1 MSTLDL
7 TGLEGN
13 GLRGAG
19 ITRLPGPDELGP
31 EPPFRT
37 VNLREVAAV
46 LRRNIWLVLFITA
59 STVGATLYVASRR
72 QPEYR
77 AAGLI
82 RITDKQ
88 RALTSG
94 IAATQVASGDLILSQ
109 LEVLKG
115 RVVMGEVVDRTGL
128 RLSSATEGF
137 SRRELQDLSVKVPA
151 DSALTL
157 TLDFAADGFT
167 VDAGA
172 KSVRARYGS
181 PVEIG
186 GVRFV
191 VAQRPR
197 VEGAQLSVGPREAT
211 IGALI
216 GELRAQP
223 HSGTDAVDIQYTST
237 DRYLAREVVNAA
249 IDVFQHE
256 SATSS
261 QEQSRRR
268 RIFVEDQLRHV
279 DSTLAVMQV
288 ALGEFR
294 SREQVYSSRDK
305 FAAEQQSLMKLGV
318 EYAELTAN
326 RRLYQSVLDG
336 FAAQQPAARS
346 VALQRLASSPDLA
359 SNPVVAQLY
368 EQLNQYEAARDSITT
383 GDLGVTAR
391 HPDVQRYDTL
401 IAVSRNK
408 LGVALRNQV
417 AALDAKIEAIGALQS
432 QSAAEIQKLPTTET
446 EEVRLVQQ
454 VESTTKLGDELRA
467 ELQKARIAE
476 AVETGPVDLVYA
488 APVPDSPIGGNTNR
502 QLGLALVFGLA
513 LGGGGAFLR
522 EHLNTS
528 IRRREDVEELLRIPE
543 LAVIPKLEGMPSRG
557 VHRYLPGTPIRARRY
572 PVGNRELVTL
582 TDVRSTGAE
591 AYRMLRTNLLFT
603 QAVNTLR
610 TLAITSA
617 VPGEGKTTTAA
628 NLAISCAQQGMKI
641 LLVDCDLR
649 RSRLHRLFNVASTP
663 GLTGLLLGQCTPAEA
678 LRATRV
684 EGLTVLPSGV
694 LPPNPGE
701 ILGGARMKR
710 ALDAFS
716 TAFDLVVMDTPP
728 LRAAAD
734 AAILGGR
741 VDGVA
746 LVVRAGETD
755 RAAALYSVQQLEG
768 VGARVLGAILN
779 DPDAKVPQYG
789 DYYYYY
795 DYYGAV

>member
-1 MSTLDL
+1 
-7 TGLEGN
+7 
-13 GLRGAG
+13 
-19 ITRLPGPDELGP
+19 
-31 EPPFRT
+31 
-37 VNLREVAAV
+37 
-46 LRRNIWLVLFITA
+46 
-59 STVGATLYVASRR
+59 
-72 QPEYR
+72 
-77 AAGLI
+77 
-82 RITDKQ
+82 
-88 RALTSG
+88 
-94 IAATQVASGDLILSQ
+94 
-109 LEVLKG
+109 
-115 RVVMGEVVDRTGL
+115 
-128 RLSSATEGF
+128 
-137 SRRELQDLSVKVPA
+137 
-151 DSALTL
+151 
-157 TLDFAADGFT
+157 
-167 VDAGA
+167 
-172 KSVRARYGS
+172 
-181 PVEIG
+181 
-186 GVRFV
+186 
-191 VAQRPR
+191 
-197 VEGAQLSVGPREAT
+197 
-211 IGALI
+211 
-216 GELRAQP
+216 
-223 HSGTDAVDIQYTST
+223 
-237 DRYLAREVVNAA
+237 
-249 IDVFQHE
+249 
-256 SATSS
+256 
-261 QEQSRRR
+261 
-268 RIFVEDQLRHV
+268 
-279 DSTLAVMQV
+279 
-288 ALGEFR
+288 
-294 SREQVYSSRDK
+294 
-305 FAAEQQSLMKLGV
+305 
-318 EYAELTAN
+318 
-326 RRLYQSVLDG
+326 
-336 FAAQQPAARS
+336 
-346 VALQRLASSPDLA
+346 
-359 SNPVVAQLY
+359 
-368 EQLNQYEAARDSITT
+368 
-383 GDLGVTAR
+383 
-391 HPDVQRYDTL
+391 
-401 IAVSRNK
+401 
-408 LGVALRNQV
+408 
-417 AALDAKIEAIGALQS
+417 
-432 QSAAEIQKLPTTET
+432 
-446 EEVRLVQQ
+446 
-454 VESTTKLGDELRA
+454 
-467 ELQKARIAE
+467 
-476 AVETGPVDLVYA
+476 
-488 APVPDSPIGGNTNR
+488 
-502 QLGLALVFGLA
+502 
-513 LGGGGAFLR
+513 
-522 EHLNTS
+522 
-528 IRRREDVEELLRIPE
+528 
-543 LAVIPKLEGMPSRG
+543 MPSRG